1 MSEQMPPKRRRKV
14 NVWANDESETPN
26 KGFNA
31 ALDLVREQQTTLPPQ
46 TAPQEKREEA
56 PERLQHLTRGEEE
69 EDDEKTY
76 FEETYRRETYYIRR
90 TNRPRLKHLLKK
102 LKPKNKYEV
111 MEEGLEYLF
120 EKYGIE

>member
-56 PERLQHLTRGEEE
+56 PERL
-69 EDDEKTY
+69 
-76 FEETYRRETYYIRR
+76 
-90 TNRPRLKHLLKK
+90 
-102 LKPKNKYEV
+102 
-111 MEEGLEYLF
+111 
-120 EKYGIE
+120 